1 MSRGASAAP
10 RRAPLQIRSSENTQG
25 LRGLGGGPDSSP
37 RFWVINVASA
47 QGPRGLFKNRARLG
61 WTHFFAPSRLL
72 VSQLIRGAEQSR
84 SLTGARLSPSCSQIQ
99 DTSYFL
105 LEKKKRGRIPL
116 QFCSCGSEISL
127 RTPKRAALREA
138 SDSHNGVVDIKT
150 I

>member
-1 MSRGASAAP
+1 MFAHTCTRAEVSPGASAAP
-10 RRAPLQIRSSENTQG
+10 RRAPLQIRSSGTRG
-25 LRGLGGGPDSSP
+25 PAGLGGGPDSSP

-84 SLTGARLSPSCSQIQ
+84 SLTSARLSPSCSQFRMHHI
-99 DTSYFL
+99 FCW
-105 LEKKKRGRIPL
+105 KKKRDRIPL

-127 RTPKRAALREA
+127 RTPETGGTPR
-138 SDSHNGVVDIKT
+138 SV
-150 I
+150 